1 MQSIANTQHTEAWNG
16 HEGVHWAENADS
28 YDAMAA
34 GINDPLFEAAGID
47 ERDRVLDI
55 GCGTG
60 WPTREAA
67 RRASRGDVTG
77 IDISAPMLARAR
89 AVAAEEGLTNVTFVQ
104 GDAQVH
110 PFPAASYDL
119 AISRG
124 GVMFFGDHV
133 AAFTNIRQA
142 LRPGGRLVFAGPQP
156 GGSSSSDHAQA
167 FAALGPLMRGPSPAG
182 RGMGSL
188 TDPARIQEILTAA
201 EFADVSIAP
210 VEVPVVW
217 GRDADDAVD
226 FYFATG
232 PVRHNLAE
240 VAPATV
246 ERVRDEVRS
255 ALRKYETPEGVRL
268 RGGIWLVTAT
278 RP

>member
-1 MQSIANTQHTEAWNG
+1 MQSIANTQQAEAWNG
-16 HEGVHWAENADS
+16 HEGVHWAENADR

-34 GINDPLFEAAGID
+34 GINDPLFAAAGIG

-55 GCGTG
+55 GCGAG
-60 WPTREAA
+60 WPTRLAA

-89 AVAAEEGLTNVTFVQ
+89 AAATEEGLTNVTFVQ

-110 PFPAASYDL
+110 PFAPASYDL

-133 AAFTNIRQA
+133 VAFTNIRQA

-156 GGSSSSDHAQA
+156 GGSSGDHARA
-167 FAALGPLMRGPSPAG
+167 FAALGPLMRGPSPAA

-188 TDPARIQEILTAA
+188 TEPARIEEILTAA
-201 EFADVSIAP
+201 GFTDVSIAP

-217 GRDADDAVD
+217 GRDADDAID

-240 VAPATV
+240 VVPATV

-255 ALRKYETPEGVRL
+255 ALREYETPEGVRL
-268 RGGIWLVTAT
+268 RGGIWLVTAG

>member
-1 MQSIANTQHTEAWNG
+1 MQGIVNIQQSEAWNG
-16 HEGVHWAENADS
+16 HEGQHWAEQADR
-28 YDAMAA
+28 YDTMAEGINGPLLAAA
-34 GINDPLFEAAGID
+34 GIG
-47 ERDRVLDI
+47 ERDRVLDV

-60 WPTREAA
+60 YITRQAA
-67 RRASRGDVTG
+67 RQAARGTVLGVDL
-77 IDISAPMLARAR
+77 SAPMLARAR
-89 AVAAEEGLTNVTFVQ
+89 AAAAEEGVANVTFAQ

-110 PFPAASYDL
+110 PFVDSGYDV

-124 GVMFFGDHV
+124 GVMFFSDHV
-133 AAFTNIRQA
+133 AAFVNLGRA
-142 LRPGGRLVFAGPQP
+142 LRSGGRLVFAGPQP
-156 GGSSSSDHAQA
+156 AGSAGDHARA
-167 FAALGPLMRGPSPAG
+167 FAALGPLMREPSPAA

-188 TDPARIQEILTAA
+188 TDPDRIHEVLDAA
-201 EFADVSIAP
+201 GFVDVSIAP

-217 GRDADDAVD
+217 GRDASDAVG

-240 VAPATV
+240 VLPAAV
-246 ERVRDEVRS
+246 ERVRDDVRS
-255 ALRKYETPEGVRL
+255 ALREYETPAGVRL